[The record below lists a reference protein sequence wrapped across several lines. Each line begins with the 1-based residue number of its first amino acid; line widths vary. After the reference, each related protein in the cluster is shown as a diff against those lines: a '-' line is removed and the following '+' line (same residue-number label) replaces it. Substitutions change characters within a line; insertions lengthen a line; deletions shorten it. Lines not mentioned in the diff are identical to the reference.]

1 VNLDDAVVFTEFSL
15 LLRGDVLV
23 SEEDDSS
30 FSNEESELVLLL
42 VGQLREL
49 DPNEPEAGRGSQK
62 EGGFKAEQG
71 FSTYSVPRWALRW
84 MTSVAALNKAFFSGS
99 ACFPRS

>member
-1 VNLDDAVVFTEFSL
+1 VDLDDAVVFTEFSL
-15 LLRGDVLV
+15 LLRSDVLV

-30 FSNEESELVLLL
+30 FSDEESELVLLL

-62 EGGFKAEQG
+62 EGSSSLKRN
-71 FSTYSVPRWALRW
+71 PRTRCRD
-84 MTSVAALNKAFFSGS
+84 GH
-99 ACFPRS
+99 